1 MLGIQQVKE
10 ILRAKW
16 TGGSITPQGS
26 NQPIQEPSMFI
37 NQSYENVGSDLVCE
51 DFNKQL
57 VLCFFYP
64 LTFLLKGETR
74 NH

>member
-1 MLGIQQVKE
+1 MSYKKGQYVIHYKNMFYCLDDLMLGIQQVKE

-37 NQSYENVGSDLVCE
+37 N
-51 DFNKQL
+51 K
-57 VLCFFYP
+57 
-64 LTFLLKGETR
+64 
-74 NH
+74 

>member
-37 NQSYENVGSDLVCE
+37 NQSFENEGIDLVRR
-51 DFNKQL
+51 NLQL
-57 VLCFFYP
+57 TACILFFSTLVFFP
-64 LTFLLKGETR
+64 L
-74 NH
+74 